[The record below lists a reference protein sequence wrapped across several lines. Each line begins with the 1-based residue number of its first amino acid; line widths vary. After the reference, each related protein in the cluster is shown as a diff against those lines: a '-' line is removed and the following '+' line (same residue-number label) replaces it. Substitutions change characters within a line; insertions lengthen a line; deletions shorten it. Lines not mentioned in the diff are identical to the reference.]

1 MKRTRYSLAE
11 VMPEILEES
20 ADAQILYKAM
30 KGWGTD
36 EDAIKSVFGRRSGD
50 LRALSNEYAEYA
62 QKKGES
68 DTDLVSWLEG
78 DGMDSEA
85 AQVKA
90 APLVASQPTTS
101 GNPQAAA
108 AVPPAAGQPPAAA
121 AGAGLVPVTAPEV
134 TSKDKLGAGASQNPQ
149 TKQWT
154 LADGRVT
161 PPINEAPLSRGALIR
176 QRYGR
181 Y

>member
-1 MKRTRYSLAE
+1 MYITTGCFSIIEKIAGEKQMSSTNKKPRYSLAD

-30 KGWGTD
+30 KGFGTD
-36 EDAIKSVFGRRSGD
+36 EDAIEGVFARRSGD

-90 APLVASQPTTS
+90 APLVA
-101 GNPQAAA
+101 A
-108 AVPPAAGQPPAAA
+108 
-121 AGAGLVPVTAPEV
+121 
-134 TSKDKLGAGASQNPQ
+134 
-149 TKQWT
+149 
-154 LADGRVT
+154 
-161 PPINEAPLSRGALIR
+161 LSLIHI
-176 QRYGR
+176 
-181 Y
+181 